1 MMFKCYNRLLEVP
14 DSLIKKLTKDFD
26 ILPGGHNYAEVVVL
40 RETIYEIMELVKLD
54 PTMLDEAQYK
64 EEVINALAM
73 RQAMK
78 NNGVLY
84 DA

>member
-1 MMFKCYNRLLEVP
+1 MMFKCFDHVVNVP
-14 DSLIKKLTKDFD
+14 DSLIDKLTKDLD
-26 ILPGGHNYAEVVVL
+26 VLPGGHNYHDVVIL
-40 RETIYEIMELVKLD
+40 RESIYEIMELVKLD
-54 PTMLDEAQYK
+54 PTMLDEADYK

-78 NNGVLY
+78 NNGILY

>member
-1 MMFKCYNRLLEVP
+1 MFKCYNRLLEVP

-78 NNGVLY
+78 NNGILY

>member
-1 MMFKCYNRLLEVP
+1 MFKCYNRLLEVP

-26 ILPGGHNYAEVVVL
+26 ILPGGHNYTEVVVL

-78 NNGVLY
+78 NNGILY

>member
-1 MMFKCYNRLLEVP
+1 
-14 DSLIKKLTKDFD
+14 
-26 ILPGGHNYAEVVVL
+26 
-40 RETIYEIMELVKLD
+40 MELVKLD